1 MLDFFVRSLEQGF
14 IFGILVLG
22 VYITYSILD
31 FPDLTVDGSFPLGA
45 AVSAKLIISGV
56 NPSLSLIAA
65 MIAGILAGLCTG
77 LLHTKFKI
85 TNLLSGILIMI
96 ALYSVNLRVM
106 GRANI
111 PLLTQP
117 TIFRQLNQLL
127 ISPYSNFILLLVLV
141 IGVKSIL
148 DLLFKTRLGLT
159 LRATGDNQ
167 QLVHNLQI
175 NPEVMILF
183 GLGLS
188 NGLVA
193 LAGGLVAQYQGFADV
208 GMGIGTIIT
217 GLASVIIGR
226 ALFKSERFLLG
237 TTAVLIGSIV
247 YRGSIRISLT
257 LGLAP
262 TDLKLITSLLVIL
275 ALSLP
280 QTAIGKNLKLKK
292 RGVSNASIK
301 KDQ

>member
-1 MLDFFVRSLEQGF
+1 MLDFLIRSLEQGF
-14 IFGILVLG
+14 IYSILVLG
-22 VYITYSILD
+22 VYITYCILD

-56 NPSLSLIAA
+56 NPVLSLIGALL
-65 MIAGILAGLCTG
+65 AGILAGLCTG

-85 TNLLSGILIMI
+85 TNLLSGILVMI

-111 PLLTQP
+111 PLLTEP
-117 TIFRQLNQLL
+117 TIFRQFN
-127 ISPYSNFILLLVLV
+127 NFFQSHYANLILLLVLC
-141 IGVKSIL
+141 IGVKIVL
-148 DLLFKTRLGLT
+148 DLLFQTRIGLT

-167 QLVHNLQI
+167 QLVNNLQT
-175 NPEVMILF
+175 NPAIMILF

-188 NGLVA
+188 NGLAA
-193 LAGGLVAQYQGFADV
+193 LAGGLVAQFQGFADV
-208 GMGIGTIIT
+208 SMGIGTIIT

-226 ALFKSERFLLG
+226 ALLKPEKFILG

-247 YRGSIRISLT
+247 YRGAIRTSLT

-262 TDLKLITSLLVIL
+262 TDLKLITAILVIL
-275 ALSLP
+275 ALCLP
-280 QTAIGKNLKLKK
+280 QTAIGKSLRLKK
-292 RGVSNASIK
+292 RGVRNA
-301 KDQ
+301 